1 MYEEYFGFSAKPFQL
16 SPDARFFYPSKEH
29 KRALSFLQY
38 GLGQADGF
46 IVITGDVGTG
56 KTTLVQTL
64 LDDLDSQSVLCA
76 NIVTTQLEENDL
88 LSLVCINLGIRVDH
102 SKSKAILLDELQRFF
117 AQRVAEGRRVL
128 LIVDEAQNLPA
139 RSVEELR
146 MLSNFT
152 HDRKPL
158 VQVFLLGQEEF
169 RATLLSE
176 GFEQLR
182 QRVIATYHLNP
193 LTEVETRT
201 YIEHRLVTASWSG
214 NPHFTE
220 EAFRAV
226 FEFSEGVPRRINNLC
241 DRLLLFSFLEERST
255 IDLDVV
261 QSVADEIGSEF
272 WGRSPVGGSAPER
285 PVGTGDTGSFDSG
298 VFKSPGQ
305 PANTET
311 MAKLMFDKA
320 DTQQRLMLLEQAI
333 DSLNDDM
340 HEELSQIRSILLRMV
355 KNQARLLPD
364 SPRISNTEIDDRQ
377 RDLIDEYAPES
388 SSDQLGAKEENTVR
402 AAANAP
408 LTRRSKN
415 SGSSAIAISRQRAR
429 RNKRS

>member
-1 MYEEYFGFSAKPFQL
+1 MYEEYFGFNSKPFQL

-64 LDDLDSQSVLCA
+64 LDDLDSESVLCA
-76 NIVTTQLEENDL
+76 NLVTTQLEEDDL
-88 LSLVCINLGIRVDH
+88 LSLVCINLGIRVDP
-102 SKSKAILLDELQRFF
+102 SKSKAVLLDELQRFF
-117 AQRVAEGRRVL
+117 AQRMNEGRRVL

-169 RATLLSE
+169 RGTLLSE

-193 LTEVETRT
+193 LTEEETRT
-201 YIEHRLVTASWSG
+201 YIEHRLVTAGWAG
-214 NPHFTE
+214 NPHFSD
-220 EAFRAV
+220 EAFTAV
-226 FEFSEGVPRRINNLC
+226 YEFSEGVPRRINNLC
-241 DRLLLFSFLEERST
+241 DRLLLFSFLEERSA

-261 QSVADEIGSEF
+261 KAVAEEIGSEF
-272 WGRSPVGGSAPER
+272 WGRSPVSNAVPAKTPGS
-285 PVGTGDTGSFDSG
+285 GDTQFIEPPD
-298 VFKSPGQ
+298 VFNTPGQ
-305 PANTET
+305 ANGDNL
-311 MAKLMFDKA
+311 ARGMFDKNEL
-320 DTQQRLMLLEQAI
+320 QQRLTAIEQTLE
-333 DSLNDDM
+333 SHTDDM
-340 HEELSQIRSILLRMV
+340 REELSQIRSLLLRIV
-355 KNQARLLPD
+355 KAQARQMPEGQAGDLDLVLDDDEPTTLD
-364 SPRISNTEIDDRQ
+364 DAPGSANGKSAEETNGGESPT
-377 RDLIDEYAPES
+377 
-388 SSDQLGAKEENTVR
+388 SDKPR
-402 AAANAP
+402 
-408 LTRRSKN
+408 LTRRTK
-415 SGSSAIAISRQRAR
+415 SGSSLAISRQRAR
-429 RNKRS
+429 RKKRS